1 MLFSILDVLEAQA
14 GSASSAWTM
23 GGASHRGGA
32 SHSRGF
38 WEFAGWGALSRA
50 LSLLQFVDLFQDWLL
65 GLYFE
70 THSKNIVYWNFM
82 GFPDG
87 ARG

>member
-1 MLFSILDVLEAQA
+1 MSWKRRRGAPLLLGRWEGFSQ
-14 GSASSAWTM
+14 
-23 GGASHRGGA
+23 GGA

-38 WEFAGWGALSRA
+38 WEFAGWGALSHA